1 MTVSTARISVMFIAG
16 PGRTGSTILGNVL
29 NEVRGCFHVGELRD
43 LWRILALGLPNPC
56 GCGLPLTECP
66 IWSRV
71 LERVVPEGR
80 PLEEY
85 AAEVWSLQRSNV
97 RTVHLRTLLTDRIG
111 DGAMAYCEVMGR
123 LYAAVAELTGSDI
136 IVDSSKAPAEA
147 AAMLHAPGVVGYVV
161 TLVRDP
167 RAVAHAWSRTNAHLI
182 RQPLLKSSSNWMVQ
196 CVGAELVASR
206 APASIRI
213 RNEDLIA
220 DPEATVGRLLA
231 GVSAA
236 DRANPVSGR
245 SVTLRGNHTV
255 AGNPGRERTGEIAL
269 EPDQRWLRGMSR
281 PRRLLVGAWTLPLR
295 VRYRY

>member
-1 MTVSTARISVMFIAG
+1 MVSTARLSVMFIAG

-29 NEVRGCFHVGELRD
+29 NEVEGCFHVGELRD

-71 LERVVPEGR
+71 LGRVVPEGR

-85 AAEVWSLQRSNV
+85 ATEVWGLQRSSV
-97 RTVHLRTLLTDRIG
+97 RTAHLQSLLKDRLS
-111 DGAMAYCEVMGR
+111 DGARTYSEVMGR
-123 LYAAVAELTGSDI
+123 VYEAVAEVTGSDI

-161 TLVRDP
+161 TLIRDP

-182 RQPLLKSSSNWMVQ
+182 RQPLLKSSTNWVLQ
-196 CVGAELVASR
+196 CVGAEWVASK

-220 DPEATVGRLLA
+220 DPEATVGQLLA
-231 GVSAA
+231 GVAA
-236 DRANPVSGR
+236 SDRVNPVSGR
-245 SVTLRGNHTV
+245 SVTLHGNHTV
-255 AGNPGRERTGEIAL
+255 AGNPGRERTGEVAL
-269 EPDQRWLRGMSR
+269 EPDQRWVRGMSR
-281 PRRLLVGAWTLPLR
+281 PRQLLVGACTLPLR